1 MKHVRTHA
9 KALQRG
15 RPSHRHIGAPPRP
28 SAIAALVAGLVLIGA
43 TGAHAQ
49 EGNPL
54 EALKAELARTQAE
67 NARLRQALEDTRKAS
82 PPVAAASA
90 TEPAQDATAAAAPA
104 SGASAPA
111 LAAVTVRSRN
121 RLASLQDVPTSAS
134 VISGDELQRLGA
146 TAMRDI
152 TARAANVTR
161 QNSSNA
167 RSSDLA
173 IRGIGRK
180 GNSEAQDPNVGITV
194 DGVSYGYAGLSAWD
208 FVDVD
213 SVQVLRGPVGTL
225 GGKNA
230 NVGGLYITTRKPSF
244 TPSADVSITVGSRDG
259 LLASA
264 AIGGPVIDD
273 LLAWRG
279 TFYIDKVEGAFSN
292 TYNAGD
298 DTYTDRNK
306 LSAKLQFLLTPS
318 PDFSALFSYDK
329 EPRTFEN
336 DNGLNLFHA
345 PPATYSDGVAV
356 NLATDPGHLLQRR
369 WFGQLASYSYNDNY
383 LNYASGRQDN
393 DEQRA
398 LITGTQGG
406 SVDLAWQLGDY
417 RLRSITAFR
426 NLYFDARND
435 EGTVFDISTQ
445 GGGGIRYAQWSQEL
459 RLNSPIG
466 GPLDY
471 QVGLYAIRNHHDVD
485 SKVGFGGDAGAWFAS
500 DRQYA
505 ALDATGA
512 GRNLLANS
520 LNYVRT
526 IGTADNRNFSPA
538 VYGQFNWH
546 LSDPLTLTAGARV
559 THEHRTASNF
569 NKITDPGYGQTL
581 DFATDANGQLATTN
595 SAAQLADADAAAAEY
610 FGAASYASLTPAQ
623 QQQLGYATALRKAKL
638 GKLYSTVAATPIS
651 DTQANFNLSPTWRFS
666 DQVTGYVSFQHGEK
680 AGVAQVVNG
689 DSLNARPEATNN
701 FEIGLKNALFDK
713 TLTLDADLF
722 LANIRNY
729 QLQAY
734 VLDPV
739 ATALLPPGS
748 APVYIAATGNAAKV
762 QAKGLE
768 VDATYTG
775 LRGTTLRFS
784 GAYNISRF
792 ISFPNSSLPAE
803 ADPSSTVKSQDLSGR
818 TLPGA
823 AKFTGNLG
831 FEHRIPVLGNRE
843 LHFDG
848 NYAYT
853 SRYNSDVTL
862 SQYGWIKAYG
872 VTDLGIGLG
881 RLDRT
886 WDVSLLV
893 KNAFDTQ
900 AKAWGFTSGTLDT
913 TPRWVAVNVS
923 ARI

>member
-1 MKHVRTHA
+1 MKDSGTGA
-9 KALQRG
+9 KASR
-15 RPSHRHIGAPPRP
+15 RPLSSRHRTGNAR
-28 SAIAALVAGLVLIGA
+28 SASAVAALIAGLACLVA
-43 TGAHAQ
+43 PDAQ
-49 EGNPL
+49 AQDNASL
-54 EALKAELARTQAE
+54 ETLKADLARARAE
-67 NARLRQALEDTRKAS
+67 NARLRQELDDGRKAS
-82 PPVAAASA
+82 APAAAASSA
-90 TEPAQDATAAAAPA
+90 EPARPEAAAAAPA
-104 SGASAPA
+104 SAGSAPA

-121 RLASLQDVPTSAS
+121 RLASQQDVPAS
-134 VISGDELQRLGA
+134 VSVVSGDELQRLGA
-146 TAMRDI
+146 TSMRDI

-167 RSSDLA
+167 RSSDLS

-213 SVQVLRGPVGTL
+213 SVEVLRGPVGTL
-225 GGKNA
+225 GGKNS

-244 TPSADVSITVGSRDG
+244 TPSADVSLTIGSRDG

-264 AIGGPVIDD
+264 AIGGPVVDD

-279 TFYIDKVEGAFSN
+279 TFYVDKVRGAFSN
-292 TYNAGD
+292 SYNAGD

-306 LSAKLQFLLTPS
+306 LSGKLQFLLTPA
-318 PDFSALFSYDK
+318 PGLSALFSYDK

-356 NLATDPGHLLQRR
+356 NLATDPSQLLKRR
-369 WFGQLASYSYNDNY
+369 WFGQLKSYSYDDNY
-383 LNYASGRQDN
+383 LNYASGRQDD

-406 SVDLAWQLGDY
+406 FLDLGWQMGDHK
-417 RLRSITAFR
+417 LRSITAFR

-459 RLNSPIG
+459 RLDSPVG
-466 GPLDY
+466 GPVDY
-471 QVGLYAIRNHHDVD
+471 RVGLYAIRNHHDVD

-500 DRQYA
+500 NTQYN
-505 ALDATGA
+505 ALDANGN

-538 VYGQFNWH
+538 VYGQLNWH

-569 NKITDPGYGQTL
+569 NKITDPGYGENL
-581 DFATDANGQLATTN
+581 DFATTAAGQLAAANT
-595 SAAQLADADAAAAEY
+595 AAQRADADAAAVEY
-610 FGAASYASLTPAQ
+610 FGATSYATLTPAQ
-623 QQQLGYATALRKAKL
+623 QQQLGYATALRKSRL
-638 GKLYSTVAATPIS
+638 GKLYGTVASVPIS
-651 DTQANFNLSPTWRFS
+651 DTQTNFNLAPTWKFS
-666 DQVTGYVSFQHGEK
+666 DQITGYIALQHGEK
-680 AGVAQVVNG
+680 AGVAQVING
-689 DSLNARPEATNN
+689 DSLNAKPESTNN
-701 FEIGLKNALFDK
+701 IEIGLKNALFDR
-713 TLTLDADLF
+713 TLVVAADLF
-722 LANIRNY
+722 LANIRDY
-729 QLQAY
+729 QLQAW
-734 VLDPV
+734 VLDAA

-748 APVYIAATGNAAKV
+748 APVYLSATGNAAKV
-762 QAKGLE
+762 QSKGLE
-768 VDATYTG
+768 VDATYSG
-775 LRGTTLRFS
+775 LRDTTLRFS
-784 GAYNISRF
+784 GAWGLSRF
-792 ISFPNSSLPAE
+792 ISFPNSALPAE
-803 ADPSSTVKSQDLSGR
+803 ANPSSTVKSQDLSGR
-818 TLPGA
+818 VLPGA
-823 AKFTGNLG
+823 ARFTGNLG
-831 FEHRIPVLGNRE
+831 GEHRILVFGDRA

-862 SQYGWIKAYG
+862 SQYGWIKGYG

-881 RLDRT
+881 RADRS
-886 WDVSLLV
+886 WDLSLLV
-893 KNAFDTQ
+893 KNAFNTL
-900 AKAWGFTSGTLDT
+900 AKARGFTSGTLDT

-923 ARI
+923 ARL